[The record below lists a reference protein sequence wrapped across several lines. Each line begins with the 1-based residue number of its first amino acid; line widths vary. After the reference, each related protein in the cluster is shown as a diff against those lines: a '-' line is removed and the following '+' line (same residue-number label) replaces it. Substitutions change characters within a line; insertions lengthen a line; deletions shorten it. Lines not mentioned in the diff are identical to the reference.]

1 MAEGDIDS
9 VLGIGSAHE
18 SPAATGSELVVRAM
32 ERYRDAYRTAQV
44 ITRVGGVIKAL
55 GIALAILMF
64 LGGLVIGMNI
74 LGHDDTLQLI
84 SLGVVGV
91 SAIVTGVIIYMCGV
105 IVSAQGQQLKAT
117 LDSAVH
123 TSPYLDLDAKARA
136 MSL

>member
-9 VLGIGSAHE
+9 ALGIGSAHE
-18 SPAATGSELVVRAM
+18 PTAPTGSELVVRAM
-32 ERYRDAYRTAQV
+32 ERYRDGYRTAQV
-44 ITRVGGVIKAL
+44 ITRVGGMIKIL
-55 GIALAILMF
+55 GIVLAVLMF
-64 LGGLVIGMNI
+64 LIGLVIEMNI
-74 LGHDDTLQLI
+74 FGRDDTAQLI

-91 SAIVTGVIIYMCGV
+91 SAIVTGVVLYMFGV
-105 IVSAQGQQLKAT
+105 IVAAQGQQLKAA

>member
-18 SPAATGSELVVRAM
+18 PPAATGSELVVRAM
-32 ERYRDAYRTAQV
+32 ERYRDAYRSAQV
-44 ITRVGGVIKAL
+44 ITRVGGVIKVL
-55 GIALAILMF
+55 GIVLAILMF
-64 LGGLVIGMNI
+64 LIGLVIEMNI
-74 LGHDDTLQLI
+74 FGRDDTAQFI

-91 SAIVTGVIIYMCGV
+91 SAIVVGVVLYMFGV
-105 IVSAQGQQLKAT
+105 IVAAQGQQLKAT

>member
-1 MAEGDIDS
+1 MAERDINS
-9 VLGIGSAHE
+9 ALGMATGHE
-18 SPAATGSELVVRAM
+18 SPAGGTDLAVKAM
-32 ERYRDAYRTAQV
+32 ERYRDAYRSAQL
-44 ITRVGGVIKAL
+44 ITRMGGVIKAL
-55 GIALAILMF
+55 GIALAGLMF
-64 LGGLVIGMNI
+64 IGGWVLGMNI

-84 SLGVVGV
+84 SLGIVGL
-91 SAIVTGVIIYMCGV
+91 SAIVTGMVIYMCGV

>member
-18 SPAATGSELVVRAM
+18 PPAATGSELVVRAM

-64 LGGLVIGMNI
+64 IGGVVIETNI
-74 LGHDDTLQLI
+74 FGRDDTAQFI
-84 SLGVVGV
+84 TLGVVGV
-91 SAIVTGVIIYMCGV
+91 SAIVVGVVLYMFGV
-105 IVSAQGQQLKAT
+105 IVAAQGQQLKAT

>member
-1 MAEGDIDS
+1 MAEGDINS
-9 VLGIGSAHE
+9 ALGMGAGPHEPQSGGSD
-18 SPAATGSELVVRAM
+18 LVVRAM
-32 ERYRDAYRTAQV
+32 ERYRDAYRSAQL

-55 GIALAILMF
+55 GIALAGLMF
-64 LGGLVIGMNI
+64 IGGLVLGMNI
-74 LGHDDTLQLI
+74 LGRDDTLQLI

-105 IVSAQGQQLKAT
+105 MVSAQGQQLKAT

>member
-9 VLGIGSAHE
+9 ALGMGSAHE
-18 SPAATGSELVVRAM
+18 PSAATGSELVVRAM
-32 ERYRDAYRTAQV
+32 ERYRDAYRSAQL
-44 ITRVGGVIKAL
+44 ITRMGGVIKAL
-55 GIALAILMF
+55 GIVVAILIF
-64 LGGLVIGMNI
+64 IGGLVIGMNI
-74 LGHDDTLQLI
+74 FGHDDTAQMI
-84 SLGVVGV
+84 GLGVVGV
-91 SAIVTGVIIYMCGV
+91 SAIVTGVVLYMFGV